1 MADILNIIIK
11 KIYIFNIVY
20 TYHDL
25 IYTNVYILS
34 EISEKTA
41 QMNIGNFSSWRPV
54 LDGGRA
60 EIWTRGLFHAK
71 EARFQAA
78 PHAQ

>member
-1 MADILNIIIK
+1 MK
-11 KIYIFNIVY
+11 
-20 TYHDL
+20 
-25 IYTNVYILS
+25 S
-34 EISEKTA
+34 A
-41 QMNIGNFSSWRPV
+41 QTNIGKFSSWCPV

-78 PHAQ
+78 PHAQYANPGRTSI